1 MRLQFEY
8 GVELKERKS
17 VIIFD
22 EVQLAPKVRQAIKY
36 LVKDGIYDNVPL
48 IWNLPCAHVGR
59 GMRRMRSANIISLYF
74 IASQCV
80 MDRYCSCSAS
90 WGRVHEHALFIMHWY
105 SLEYR
110 NVVFVLRDW
119 VPGKYM
125 FVHKNGPF
133 RGCKPG
139 NCNAVHVFP
148 AYCGWG
154 RSGMDGPGVYVSEG
168 KAPCFPCI
176 LWMGQVGNGWPRSV
190 CEWGQSMKGGII
202 VRKKH
207 FYKGVGL
214 VLPKFCV
221 FLKFG

>member
-1 MRLQFEY
+1 MFNDISDLNRIFMRLQFEY

-36 LVKDGIYDNVPL
+36 FVKDGIYDNVPL
-48 IWNLPCAHVGR
+48 IWKRHLPCAHVGR
-59 GMRRMRSANIISLYF
+59 GMRCMRSANIISLYF

-133 RGCKPG
+133 RGCNPG
-139 NCNAVHVFP
+139 NCNAVHVFLHIVDG
-148 AYCGWG
+148 AG
-154 RSGMDGPGVYVSEG
+154 REWM
-168 KAPCFPCI
+168 APECM
-176 LWMGQVGNGWPRSV
+176 WVRAKH
-190 CEWGQSMKGGII
+190 EKGG
-202 VRKKH
+202 
-207 FYKGVGL
+207 
-214 VLPKFCV
+214 
-221 FLKFG
+221 